1 MESEIIKAALSNGLW
16 AALFVY
22 LLYYVLKTSGER
34 EKRLIDCI
42 DRLSRR
48 FEIVDDIKDG
58 VDRIERRMEKGG

>member
-1 MESEIIKAALSNGLW
+1 MIRGALGNGLW

-42 DRLSRR
+42 DRLSKQ
-48 FEIVDDIKDG
+48 FAVVDDIKDG
-58 VDRIERRMEKGG
+58 VNRIERRLEGGCRE